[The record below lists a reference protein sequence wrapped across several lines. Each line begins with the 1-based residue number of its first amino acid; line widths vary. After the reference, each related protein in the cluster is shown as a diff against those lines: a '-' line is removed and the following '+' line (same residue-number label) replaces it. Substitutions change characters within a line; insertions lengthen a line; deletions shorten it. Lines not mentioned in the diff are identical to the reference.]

1 MSLGRWYG
9 CLLLLFAATAA
20 TAQQDFSDVEVVA
33 TPIRD
38 GLYLVTGRGGN
49 IVASTGEDG
58 TFLVDDQYAPLTER
72 IQAALDQVTEQP
84 VRFVINT
91 HWHGD
96 HVGGNE
102 NFAEAG
108 AIIVAHENVR
118 RRMGSE
124 QFMATFNITVP
135 ASPAKALP
143 VVTFT
148 EGVSLHLNGDTV
160 RVIHVAS
167 AHTDGDALVY
177 FERANVLHMG
187 DIYFHGTY
195 PFIDLG
201 SGGGI
206 HGMVAAIAVGLELA
220 DQETVIVPGHGPL
233 SDRAGLAA
241 YGEMLTAI
249 RDRIATLKD
258 AGKSREEVIAAGPT
272 AEFDERLGQGFISAE
287 RLAGF
292 IYDSLEPG
300 TAR

>member
-148 EGVSLHLNGDTV
+148 QGVSLHLNGDTV
-160 RVIHVAS
+160 RVIHVAN

-233 SDRAGLAA
+233 SDRAGLVA

-249 RDRIATLKD
+249 RDRIAALKQE
-258 AGKSREEVIAAGPT
+258 GKSRDEVIAAAPT

-292 IYDSLEPG
+292 IYDSL
-300 TAR
+300 